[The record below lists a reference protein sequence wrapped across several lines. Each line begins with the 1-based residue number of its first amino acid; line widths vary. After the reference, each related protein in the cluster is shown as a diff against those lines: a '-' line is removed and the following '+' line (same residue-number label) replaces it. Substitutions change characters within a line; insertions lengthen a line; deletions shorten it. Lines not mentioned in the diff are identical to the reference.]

1 MSNYQGWY
9 LNLERNQPRRAALER
24 HLEEIGG
31 TNRYRRFDAV
41 DGRAV
46 AHLFPTRLDPG
57 NLGLWL
63 SHVKLLEHRRS
74 SAEHLHIIEDDTIL
88 ARDAPAVFD
97 KMLES
102 ADAHPDGWDLIFTDI
117 LVPIDRVDF
126 VHLLAKHIAA
136 FRQSGSR
143 AILDLAGIPFSCTSS
158 FFVNRQSIDK
168 YAGLIADQWTWG
180 KPIDLFLRHLINQGR
195 LKAFVTVPFMTSI
208 SETSQQ
214 SDIADVTSRSVAV
227 GSAFQRAIFEE
238 ADLGAVEAEIDRLTS
253 GTADESP
260 LTRIYLKTLR
270 FRLSDQWSQ
279 F

>member
-1 MSNYQGWY
+1 M
-9 LNLERNQPRRAALER
+9 RN
-24 HLEEIGG
+24 
-31 TNRYRRFDAV
+31 
-41 DGRAV
+41 
-46 AHLFPTRLDPG
+46 
-57 NLGLWL
+57 
-63 SHVKLLEHRRS
+63 

-88 ARDAPAVFD
+88 AHDARQMFD
-97 KMLES
+97 KMLEN

-180 KPIDLFLRHLINQGR
+180 KPIDLFLRRLINQGR

-208 SETSQQ
+208 SEISQQ

-227 GSAFQRAIFEE
+227 GSAPTRNVRRGRFRHRRGGDRST
-238 ADLGAVEAEIDRLTS
+238 DLGNRRRVAFDQDLFEDAAFSPERSDGRSFEIRAVATTLTRNASRRRSIPPQRHLVFVRAVARLAPFAVELA
-253 GTADESP
+253 GTQLPDALP
-260 LTRIYLKTLR
+260 LAGIGR
-270 FRLSDQWSQ
+270 
-279 F
+279 